1 MPCARRS
8 VRLRTVKFAIYGAGA
23 VGGFLGTRLLEG
35 GHDVHFIARGA
46 NLGAQRERG
55 LLIRSDVFGEKRY
68 QVHATSSA
76 AEVGPSDFVVLAVK
90 ASALTHIAPLVEP
103 LKGAETTFVSTQNG
117 LPWWYFHG
125 VPGDDSPIE
134 CVDPGGVVAK
144 HIPGPLVL
152 GAIVYMSCSMAGPG
166 IVTHSSGVRLPLGEP
181 SGERSERIRLLSLAL
196 RDVGIKAPVRNDIR
210 HELWVKLMGNAAFN
224 PLSALTRTTLA
235 ELTDSP
241 QGLRLTETI
250 MDEVRQVASA
260 VGVQIALSND
270 RRIAGARAAGSHKP
284 SMLQDLEQ
292 GRAAELDAL
301 LGAVLE
307 LAERHHVS
315 VPTLRVIDTVS
326 RLLFQPASEQVA

>member
-8 VRLRTVKFAIYGAGA
+8 ARLRTVKFAIYGAGA
-23 VGGFLGTRLLEG
+23 VGGLLGARLLEG

-46 NLGAQRERG
+46 NLDAQREQG
-55 LLIRSDVFGEKRY
+55 LLIRSEVFGEKRY
-68 QVHATSSA
+68 RVHATSSA
-76 AEVGPSDFVVLAVK
+76 TEVGPSDFVILAVK
-90 ASALTHIAPLVEP
+90 ASSLTQIAPLVEP
-103 LKGAETTFVSTQNG
+103 LKGADTTFVSTQNG
-117 LPWWYFHG
+117 LPWWYFYG
-125 VPGDDSPIE
+125 VPGDDAPIE

-144 HIPGPLVL
+144 HIPAPLVL
-152 GAIVYMSCSMAGPG
+152 GAIVYISCSMAGPG

-181 SGERSERIRLLSLAL
+181 SGERSERIRMLSSAL
-196 RDVGIKAPVRNDIR
+196 REVGIKAPLRNDIR

-224 PLSALTRTTLA
+224 PLSALTRNTLA

-241 QGLRLTETI
+241 QGLRLIEAI

-260 VGVQIALSND
+260 VGVQIALSNE
-270 RRIAGARAAGSHKP
+270 RRIAGGRAAGSHKP

-307 LAERHHVS
+307 LADRYHVS
-315 VPTLRVIDTVS
+315 VPTLRVVDAAS
-326 RLLFQPASEQVA
+326 RLLFQRASEPVA